1 MPGPVVM
8 TLIKPFEPDPRVRK
22 EAAYLAAQ
30 GHEVRV
36 LAWDYTGSYPPFSKE
51 DGFLVERL
59 GPTMPPRRLSSPLL
73 KRALV
78 LLVWLLGGLRFSW
91 RAFRRA
97 RKLRP
102 AVLLAHDLNTL
113 HIAVASASFRKTPVL
128 YDSHED
134 YPKKLRAEAGRV
146 LGWLAGVMERILL
159 QSVDGVIT
167 VNESIASRFRGR
179 GFETIVLM
187 NTVNIA
193 SFESHISR
201 AGELAAKYPAL
212 KSVRDPVLLY
222 QGSIVPDRGTSV
234 MIEARRRLGRPAG
247 LLIVGDSP
255 VPGYLEDL
263 KDRYS
268 GEPDVTFLGRV
279 PMDDVPGI
287 IARASLGLIILDRTP
302 GGDGN
307 HENSLPNKLFDYLA
321 AGVPVVSTDFPE
333 IRRVVEGVP
342 GEAPEGSCGLLV
354 EDPTDPD
361 ELAACFRKLLDD
373 SEGARAMGKIG
384 QARVR
389 SRYDF
394 GAQAQHLGEMVRK
407 AGG

>member
-1 MPGPVVM
+1 M

-22 EAAYLAAQ
+22 EAAFLAKQ
-30 GHEVRV
+30 GHDVRIV
-36 LAWDYTGSYPPFSKE
+36 AWDYTGAYPDVSNE
-51 DGFLVERL
+51 EGFLVERL
-59 GPTMPPRRLSSPLL
+59 GPKMPARRPSAPVL
-73 KRALV
+73 KRAFV
-78 LLVWLLGGLRFSW
+78 LLTWLLGGLRFSW
-91 RAFRRA
+91 RAFRRVRA
-97 RKLRP
+97 LRP
-102 AVLLAHDLNTL
+102 SVILAHDLNTL
-113 HIAVASASFRKTPVL
+113 HIAVAAASFRKTPVL

-134 YPKKLRAEAGRV
+134 YPKKLRAEAGRAF
-146 LGWLAGVMERILL
+146 GWLAGALERALL
-159 QSVDGVIT
+159 RSVDGVIT
-167 VNESIASRFRGR
+167 VNESIASRFRAR

-187 NTVNIA
+187 NSVNIA
-193 SFESHISR
+193 SFESHVSR
-201 AGELAAKYPAL
+201 AGELVAKYPLLAT
-212 KSVRDPVLLY
+212 VRDPVLLY

-263 KDRYS
+263 KERYS
-268 GEPDVTFLGRV
+268 GEPEVTFLGRV

-287 IARASLGLIILDRTP
+287 ISRASVGLIILDRTP

-333 IRRVVEGVP
+333 IRRVVVGVP
-342 GEAPEGSCGLLV
+342 GEKPEGVCGLLV
-354 EDPTDPD
+354 EDPSDPD

-373 SEGARAMGKIG
+373 PEGAREMGKIG

-394 GAQAQHLGEMVRK
+394 GAQAQQLGEMVRK